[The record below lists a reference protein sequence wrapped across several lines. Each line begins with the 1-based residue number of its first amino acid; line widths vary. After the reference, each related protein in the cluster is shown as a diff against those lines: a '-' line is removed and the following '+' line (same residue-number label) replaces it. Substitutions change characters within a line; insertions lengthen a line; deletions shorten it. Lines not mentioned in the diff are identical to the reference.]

1 MLDHNVKILFELG
14 KKTLNKPISS
24 FENIFIPLSNYQQ
37 LLDFFK
43 SKHDSYNYCIMIS
56 FIKGLKVF

>member
-1 MLDHNVKILFELG
+1 MLDQSVKILFELG
-14 KKTLNKPISS
+14 KKKLSKPMSS
-24 FENIFIPLSNYQQ
+24 FQSIFILLSNYQW

-56 FIKGLKVF
+56 FIKELKVF